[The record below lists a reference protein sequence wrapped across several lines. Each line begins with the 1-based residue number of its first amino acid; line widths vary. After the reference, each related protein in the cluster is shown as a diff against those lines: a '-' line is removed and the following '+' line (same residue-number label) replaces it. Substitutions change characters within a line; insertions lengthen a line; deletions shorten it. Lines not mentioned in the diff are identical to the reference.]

1 MSRSKDKPV
10 HPPQRPHFR
19 TWEQWW
25 DAFQAWLGKHRK
37 PCTPCLLAGTSVR
50 TPEGLRAIEELRA
63 GDLVTT
69 LDGAP
74 RRIVH
79 ISRKMHDAG
88 EVAADAALKPY
99 CVEMHGATA
108 HVSKWHRVRMGD
120 ALISAHHL
128 SIARPDL
135 CWRLERW
142 SGAVEWLNIFTE
154 EHSLIEADGIA
165 VETGWLGG
173 PMAPHLLGAD
183 WAKVMHLAEG
193 HRARPALPFATTL
206 QGEDA

>member
-37 PCTPCLLAGTSVR
+37 PCTPCLLAGTIVQAPAGPVR
-50 TPEGLRAIEELRA
+50 VEDLSE
-63 GDLVTT
+63 GDLIITMDHGPQKILHVS
-69 LDGAP
+69 
-74 RRIVH
+74 RRDH
-79 ISRKMHDAG
+79 TAE
-88 EVAADAALKPY
+88 EVAADPSLKPY
-99 CVEMHGATA
+99 RVDFFGTA
-108 HVSKWHRVRMGD
+108 LVSKWHRIAVGGK
-120 ALISAHHL
+120 LVSAHHL
-128 SIARPDL
+128 SQARPD
-135 CWRLERW
+135 CCQ
-142 SGAVEWLNIFTE
+142 AVEDWAGPVTWINLFTE
-154 EHSLIEADGIA
+154 HHDLIAAGDVI

-193 HRARPALPFATTL
+193 HRARPALPFATIL